1 MPIKMPQIQRGWNV
15 RNTILS
21 CALMKIVMKVVTE
34 PGGVC
39 PPGSLHAGGGRIFSP
54 TLQWFHHHYPAP
66 S

>member
-1 MPIKMPQIQRGWNV
+1 
-15 RNTILS
+15 
-21 CALMKIVMKVVTE
+21 MKVVMKVVTE

-39 PPGSLHAGGGRIFSP
+39 PPGSLHAVGGRIFSP